1 MAFIEC
7 VGMLPGITSDLPL
20 LRIYASLYIQSGIA
34 GTWGPG
40 LNSLPVVHIK
50 DVGTA
55 FVKIFKLAL
64 EGKEKHDDCEFISSP
79 ILGPPS

>member
-1 MAFIEC
+1 M
-7 VGMLPGITSDLPL
+7 PSGIAPDAPL
-20 LRIYASLYIQSGIA
+20 LKIYGSLYIQSGVA

-40 LNSLPVVHIK
+40 HNALSVVHIK

-64 EGKEKHDDCEFISSP
+64 EGKAKDVDCEPIPSP
-79 ILGPPS
+79 TVIVLS